1 MRVDYN
7 PYEGRVVTGAPK
19 TVVSR
24 GEVVVEDDKFTGR
37 PGRGKF
43 LKRGTYAL

>member
-7 PYEGRVVTGAPK
+7 PYEGRVVTGLPK
-19 TVVSR
+19 TVIAR
-24 GEVVVEDDKFTGR
+24 GEVVVEGGKFTGR

-43 LKRGTYAL
+43 LKRGTHAV